1 MRILYLEDEPVLG
14 RIVKESLESRACTVD
29 WFTSESSAAAAL
41 LAADAYHI
49 AVLDVQLPGRSGLAI
64 GKELRAKWSHLPI
77 LYLTARIQA
86 KDAVAGFEAGGN
98 DYIRKPFSMEELLI
112 RMRNL
117 VNMRSGEIDLPAPRR
132 PEKNAW
138 VLGNLKFDYLEM
150 TLIGPKSFVSLSHRE
165 ARLLRYLLQHR
176 HEPQIERRDILLTL
190 WGDDGFFH
198 SRNLDVYI
206 RKLRTYL
213 QTEDDLRIITLR
225 GVGYRLILPGD
236 ATDT

>member
-14 RIVKESLESRACTVD
+14 RIVKESLESRDCSVD
-29 WFTSESSAAAAL
+29 WFTSESSGAAAL
-41 LAADAYHI
+41 QAANDYHI

-64 GKELRAKWSHLPI
+64 GKELRAKWPRLPI

-117 VNMRSGEIDLPAPRR
+117 VNMRSGESALPAPRR
-132 PEKNAW
+132 PENEQWA
-138 VLGNLKFDYLEM
+138 LGDLQFDYLEM
-150 TLIGPKSFVSLSHRE
+150 TLTGPDTSVSLSHRE
-165 ARLLRYLLQHR
+165 AQLLRYLLLHR
-176 HEPQIERRDILLTL
+176 HKPQIERRDILLAL

-213 QTEDDLRIITLR
+213 QVEDDLRIITLR